1 MKINQLEIFTPN
13 LAAQINFY
21 TQNLGLDIIEQNDNF
36 ATFKVGY
43 SKLKITYRANFS
55 PYHFAINIPSN
66 QAEKALNW
74 LKNKVEILKD
84 EGSEIQYFDFWE
96 ANAIYFYDADNNIV
110 EFIARKRLNQI
121 SNQPFDKNSL
131 IAISEIG
138 IPTADISRVHK
149 ILNEA
154 TNIPIY
160 SGSLERFCAI
170 GDDNGLF
177 IVINKMLKKEWFPT
191 NDQPFS
197 ADFNIKFIE
206 QDKIFILEYFKD
218 KLILAQP

>member
-13 LAAQINFY
+13 LAAQITFY

-66 QAEKALNW
+66 QAEEALNW
-74 LKNKVEILKD
+74 LKNQVEILKD

-138 IPTADISRVHK
+138 IPTADISRVYK

-218 KLILAQP
+218 KLMLAQP